1 MAKLLYRL
9 GFWSAKNRIKVLLGS
24 ITLLVAAAIVALSM
38 GIHFGEETSIP
49 GLASQQTLEVMEKE
63 FPNPQGNLGKTQLVL
78 KAPAN
83 ETLSSEAA
91 QQLITAQLKEV
102 AADQEVAS
110 VVSPYDNHSINADRT
125 IGYATITYKVPGA
138 DVPETSKE
146 SVLQVADTLRD
157 AGWQAD
163 LIGDGYVKM
172 ATSSPTEGLGVL
184 LALVILAVA
193 LGSILTGVLPILT
206 AALGLGF
213 GIMLIIIGTSIF
225 DIPSFA
231 LSLAGMLGL
240 AVGIDYAL
248 FIIARY
254 RQQLAEGYERRE
266 AIAIANGT
274 AGSAVVFAGLT
285 VIIALIGFSFVG
297 VPFLTAMG
305 TAGALTVFTAILMTL
320 FVVPAIL
327 ELLGGR
333 IKAPVKRSKVTG
345 NKQKPAS
352 RGNLWGRF
360 VTGQPI
366 VAVVLG
372 VALLATAALPFFH
385 METGL
390 GNDGQKSPDTTE
402 RRAYDLLSEG
412 YGEGY
417 HGPLVILAET
427 DGGEEAAAN
436 LAKVIEEVKTYPNVV
451 AVNPAVTGPSGK
463 VSLITVM
470 PATGPNDS
478 ETIDLVHLIR
488 DKAPGIEQRDH
499 IRIGVTG
506 STAVNIDITQKL
518 NQALPKFCLIIV
530 GLAFVL
536 LMLVFRSI
544 LVPIKAV
551 LGFILSLGATLGFV
565 TYVVQDGHFQKLF
578 HFYAEAPV
586 FNFLPIIVVGVLFGL
601 AMDYEVFLVSRMREE
616 FKRSGDARKSVLAGI
631 RHSGGVVSAA
641 GLIMVAVFTGFILA
655 HEPMVKVMGL
665 ALAFG
670 VLFDAFVVRML
681 IVPGVMTLL
690 GKSAWYIPEW
700 LDRLLP
706 NLDVEG
712 EGVMEEVEKK
722 RQTASKEN
730 LRAVQEPGIGYLADS
745 IE

>member
-9 GFWSAKNRIKVLLGS
+9 GFWSAKNRIKVVVGS
-24 ITLLVAAAIVALSM
+24 ISLVVVAAIVALSM

-49 GLASQQTLEVMEKE
+49 GLASQKTLEVMERE
-63 FPNPQGNLGKTQLVL
+63 FPNPQGSLGKTQLVL

-91 QQLITAQLKEV
+91 QQLINEKIKELS
-102 AADQEVAS
+102 ADQEVAM
-110 VVSPYDNHSINADRT
+110 VVGPNENHSLNADKT

-138 DVPETSKE
+138 DVTKASKDSVTKIAE
-146 SVLQVADTLRD
+146 SLRD
-157 AGWQAD
+157 AGWQAE

-172 ATSSPTEGLGVL
+172 ETGNPTEAVGVL

-193 LGSILTGVLPILT
+193 LGSIITGVLPILT
-206 AALGLGF
+206 AGLGLGF
-213 GIMLIIIGTSIF
+213 GIMLIIIGTSLF

-254 RQQLAEGYERRE
+254 RQQLAEGYERWE
-266 AIAIANGT
+266 AIAIATGT
-274 AGSAVVFAGLT
+274 AGSAVVFAGVT
-285 VIIALIGFSFVG
+285 VIIALVGFSFVG

-305 TAGALTVFTAILMTL
+305 MAGAITVFTAILMTI
-320 FVVPAIL
+320 FAVPAIL
-327 ELLGGR
+327 ELLGDK
-333 IKAPVKRSKVTG
+333 IKASAKRKGTER
-345 NKQKPAS
+345 KQAS

-360 VTGQPI
+360 VTGQPL

-372 VALLATAALPFFH
+372 VALLATVALPFFH

-390 GNDGQKSPDTTE
+390 GNDGHKSPDKTE
-402 RRAYDLLSEG
+402 RRAYDLLTEA

-427 DGGEEAAAN
+427 DGSKESAAN
-436 LAKVIEEVKTYPNVV
+436 LNKVIEEVKTYPNVV
-451 AVNPAVTGPSGK
+451 MVNPAITNASGK
-463 VSLITVM
+463 FSLITVM
-470 PATGPNDS
+470 PKTGPNDS
-478 ETIDLVHLIR
+478 ETLDLVHLIR
-488 DKAPGIEQRDH
+488 DKAPEIEKQDH
-499 IRIGVTG
+499 VKIGVTG

-565 TYVVQDGHFQKLF
+565 TYVVQDGHFQNLF
-578 HFYAEAPV
+578 HFYAKAPV

-616 FKRSGDARKSVLAGI
+616 FKKSGDAKKSVLAGI
-631 RHSGGVVSAA
+631 RHSGGVVMAA
-641 GLIMVAVFTGFILA
+641 GLIMVAVFTGFVLA
-655 HEPMVKVMGL
+655 EEPMVKVMGL

-670 VLFDAFVVRML
+670 VLFDAFVVRLL
-681 IVPGVMTLL
+681 IVPGVMTLV
-690 GKSAWYIPEW
+690 GKSAWYFPKW
-700 LDRLLP
+700 LDRILP

-712 EGVMEEVEKK
+712 EEVMKEVEKK
-722 RQTASKEN
+722 R
-730 LRAVQEPGIGYLADS
+730 LRVVE
-745 IE
+745 

>member
-1 MAKLLYRL
+1 MAKFLYRL

-38 GIHFGEETSIP
+38 GINFGEETSIP
-49 GLASQQTLEVMEKE
+49 GLASQKTLEVMEKE
-63 FPNPQGNLGKTQLVL
+63 FPNPQGDLGKTQLVL
-78 KAPAN
+78 KAPEN
-83 ETLSSEAA
+83 DTLSSEAA
-91 QQLITAQLKEV
+91 QLLIAAKLKEV

-110 VVSPYDNHSINADRT
+110 VVGPYDNHSLNADNT

-138 DVPETSKE
+138 DVTEDSKDSITGIAE
-146 SVLQVADTLRD
+146 SLRD
-157 AGWQAD
+157 AGWQAE

-172 ATSSPTEGLGVL
+172 ATSSPTEALGVL
-184 LALVILAVA
+184 VALVILAVA

-206 AALGLGF
+206 AALGLGS
-213 GIMLIIIGTSIF
+213 GIMLIIIGTSLF

-274 AGSAVVFAGLT
+274 AGSAVVFAGVT
-285 VIIALIGFSFVG
+285 VIIALVGFSFVG
-297 VPFLTAMG
+297 VPFLSAMG
-305 TAGALTVFTAILMTL
+305 MAGAVTVFTAILMTI

-327 ELLGGR
+327 DLLGGK
-333 IKAPVKRSKVTG
+333 IKAPVKRSIGTG
-345 NKQKPAS
+345 SKQKPAS

-360 VTGQPI
+360 VTGQPL

-372 VALLATAALPFFH
+372 VALLATLALPFFH

-390 GNDGQKSPDTTE
+390 GSDGHKSPDQTE
-402 RRAYDLLSEG
+402 RRAYDLLSEA

-427 DGGEEAAAN
+427 DGGKSAAAN
-436 LAKVIEEVKTYPNVV
+436 LNKVIEEVQTYPNVV
-451 AVNPAVTGPSGK
+451 MVNPAVTGPSGK

-478 ETIDLVHLIR
+478 ETVDLVHLIR
-488 DKAPGIEQRDH
+488 DKAPGIEQQDH
-499 IRIGVTG
+499 VKIGVTG

-544 LVPIKAV
+544 LVPVKAV

-565 TYVVQDGHFQKLF
+565 TYVVQDGHFQNLF
-578 HFYAEAPV
+578 HFYAKAPV

-616 FKRSGDARKSVLAGI
+616 FKKSGDAKKSVLAGI
-631 RHSGGVVSAA
+631 RHSGGVVTAA

-655 HEPMVKVMGL
+655 EEPMVKVMGL

-670 VLFDAFVVRML
+670 VLFDAFIVRML
-681 IVPGVMTLL
+681 VVPGVMTLL
-690 GKSAWYIPEW
+690 GKSAWYFPKW

-722 RQTASKEN
+722 R
-730 LRAVQEPGIGYLADS
+730 LAAADETR
-745 IE
+745 IRLLG

>member
-9 GFWSAKNRIKVLLGS
+9 GFWSAKNRLKVLLGS
-24 ITLLVAAAIVALSM
+24 ITLVVLAAIVALSM
-38 GIHFGEETSIP
+38 GIHFGEETNIP
-49 GLASQQTLEVMEKE
+49 GLASQKTLEVMEKE
-63 FPNPQGNLGKTQLVL
+63 FPNPQGELGTTQLVL
-78 KAPAN
+78 KAPDN

-91 QQLITAQLKEV
+91 KVLIAAQLKEV

-110 VVSPYDNHSINADRT
+110 VVSPYDNHSLNADST

-138 DVPETSKE
+138 DVTEDSKD
-146 SVLQVADTLRD
+146 SVIRVAETLRD
-157 AGWQAD
+157 VGWQAD
-163 LIGDGYVKM
+163 LIGDGFVKM

-213 GIMLIIIGTSIF
+213 GIMLIIIGTSLL

-254 RQQLAEGYERRE
+254 RQLLAEGHERRE

-274 AGSAVVFAGLT
+274 AGSAVVFAGVT

-305 TAGALTVFTAILMTL
+305 MAGALCVFTAILMTI

-327 ELLGGR
+327 ELLGGK
-333 IKAPVKRSKVTG
+333 IKAPVKRSKRIG
-345 NKQKPAS
+345 SKLNDAS

-360 VTGQPI
+360 VTGQPL

-372 VALLATAALPFFH
+372 VALLATIALPFFH

-390 GNDGQKSPDTTE
+390 GNDGQKSPDKTE
-402 RRAYDLLSEG
+402 RRAYDLLSEA

-436 LAKVIEEVKTYPNVV
+436 LNKVIEELKTYPNVV
-451 AVNPAVTGPSGK
+451 VVNPAVTAPTGK

-470 PATGPNDS
+470 PGTGPNDS
-478 ETIDLVHLIR
+478 ATVDLVNLIR
-488 DKAPGIEQRDH
+488 DKAPAIESQDH
-499 IRIGVTG
+499 VKVGVTG
-506 STAVNIDITQKL
+506 MTAVNIDITQKL

-578 HFYAEAPV
+578 GFYTEAPV

-616 FKRSGDARKSVLAGI
+616 FKKSGDAKKSVLAGMH
-631 RHSGGVVSAA
+631 HSGGVVTAA
-641 GLIMVAVFTGFILA
+641 GLIMVAVFTGFMLA
-655 HEPMVKVMGL
+655 EEPMVKVMGL

-670 VLFDAFVVRML
+670 VLFDAFVVRLL
-681 IVPGVMTLL
+681 IVPGLMTLL
-690 GKSAWYIPEW
+690 GKSAWYFPKW

-712 EGVMEEVEKK
+712 EEVMKEVEKK
-722 RQTASKEN
+722 QMKIAEAS
-730 LRAVQEPGIGYLADS
+730 ISLANIIS
-745 IE
+745 